1 MQKRQCFIYYLK
13 NEIKRKKRSDVC
25 VMWTKLFLDRFLGF
39 LSGSQLRQISKAKP
53 DIRHTDLEKLID
65 ALITS
70 RLDYCNSLYLGLQL
84 SLIQHLQPVQ
94 NAAAR
99 LLSGTRR
106 HDHITPVLAN
116 LHWLPVK
123 SCIVLKILLYTY
135 NFK

>member
-1 MQKRQCFIYYLK
+1 
-13 NEIKRKKRSDVC
+13 
-25 VMWTKLFLDRFLGF
+25 MWTKFFVDRFLGF
-39 LSGSQLRQISKAKP
+39 LSGSQPRQISKAKP
-53 DIRHTDLEKLID
+53 DIQHKDLEKLID

-70 RLDYCNSLYLGLQL
+70 RWDYCNSLYLVLQL
-84 SLIQHLQPVQ
+84 SLIQRLQPVQ

-116 LHWLPVK
+116 LHRLPVK